1 VTCAAASA
9 SHIAPC
15 ASSPPDRNECFITF
29 EEEHV
34 ELQSRLT
41 GFALLGAEWVM
52 WLLIALSIIAV
63 GIILERAAYFIF
75 SRDDVPALAER
86 IVELLGKGDH
96 TGALRRLEESPSVEA
111 RIAVAGL
118 SGLPAGAEGRMKTAT
133 HLSRL
138 RMEHNLAFLGT
149 LGNNAPFV
157 GLLGTVIGII
167 AAFHELDATGGRA
180 SAGLMSEIGEAL
192 VVTGLGLVV
201 ALPAVAG
208 FNLYQRLIQIR
219 LERAEALALTVLG
232 ALESPNSS
240 RSRGRG
246 EA

>member
-1 VTCAAASA
+1 M
-9 SHIAPC
+9 
-15 ASSPPDRNECFITF
+15 D
-29 EEEHV
+29 
-34 ELQSRLT
+34 LQSRLT
-41 GFALLGAEWVM
+41 GFALLGAHWVM
-52 WLLIALSIIAV
+52 WLLVALSVVAI
-63 GIILERAAYFIF
+63 GIILERAVFF
-75 SRDDVPALAER
+75 FLSRDDVDALAER

-96 TGALRRLEESPSVEA
+96 AAALRRLEESPSVEA

-118 SGLPAGAEGRMKTAT
+118 SGVVSGAEGRMKTAT

-167 AAFHELDATGGRA
+167 GAFHELDASGGRA
-180 SAGLMSEIGEAL
+180 SVGLMSEIGEAL

-208 FNLYQRLIQIR
+208 FNLYQRVIQVR
-219 LERAEALALTVLG
+219 LERGEALALTVLS
-232 ALESPNSS
+232 AQRSPGLA
-240 RSRGRG
+240 RDPG